1 MLSQALTKLE
11 PTDAALVNL
20 CCGSQRQLDGPQS
33 LTELV
38 LRAETALQVCRLFPC
53 DPVESA

>member
-1 MLSQALTKLE
+1 MLRQALTKLD

-20 CCGSQRQLDGPQS
+20 CCGPQRQLDGPYS

-38 LRAETALQVCRLFPC
+38 LRAETALQVCSSLRCTL
-53 DPVESA
+53 VEAA